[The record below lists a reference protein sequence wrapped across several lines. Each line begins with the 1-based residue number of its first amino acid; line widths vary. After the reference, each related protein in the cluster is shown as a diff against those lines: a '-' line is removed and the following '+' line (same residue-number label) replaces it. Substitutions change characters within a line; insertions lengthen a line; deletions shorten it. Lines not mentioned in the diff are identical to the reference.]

1 MWLMI
6 LLLIPNMPVY
16 YPWAKYLDST
26 NNMYIYLPVT
36 RDIVRNMAKIDNF
49 SFPWYSPAGFQNGNV
64 DCIKVKKSLNI
75 GERDALANNRI
86 NPIINF
92 TTDGCK
98 VFGQKTLYDAD
109 DDRMPLTRIAIRRL
123 MLYVRKSVVDALN
136 PLVFDQYDQ
145 TEVDKV
151 YGLLNNIM
159 SVIKENRG
167 IVQYK
172 IEISSSD
179 EDKDR
184 RKCQSRYGS
193 NLPPRLST
201 SLSTL

>member
-1 MWLMI
+1 M
-6 LLLIPNMPVY
+6 
-16 YPWAKYLDST
+16 
-26 NNMYIYLPVT
+26 
-36 RDIVRNMAKIDNF
+36 
-49 SFPWYSPAGFQNGNV
+49 
-64 DCIKVKKSLNI
+64 
-75 GERDALANNRI
+75 ANNRI

-151 YGLLNNIM
+151 SGLLNNIM

-179 EDKDR
+179 EYKDR
-184 RKCQSRYGS
+184 REMPIKIWIKPTTQIEYFSIDFMITQQGVS
-193 NLPPRLST
+193 FEDL
-201 SLSTL
+201 